1 MSVADYFDYWFENY
15 VEKKLKYN
23 TQKNYLNII
32 NKYIKPE
39 IGKYYLSSI
48 GPSRLQDLM
57 NKLPNGFDRPLA
69 KHSVEIVLTVLKG
82 AFKRAVYP
90 WQAINSN
97 PMVYV
102 EMPAF
107 ENKPK
112 QTRDDMKIITMDQ
125 YQKILEFNPPSS
137 LFRLPLMIGFHTG
150 LRRGEVCGLQWS
162 DISLDE
168 RTITV
173 DRIMLQDKHGIQ
185 LGTPK
190 TQASFRTIAIDDVLA
205 AELRRARKSQSENK
219 LRDGKFYYDSTF
231 VCTKDNGEPVTPN
244 SIKWHSSRIKKEL
257 GIDFNFHSLRHTHA
271 TMLLE
276 DGVKP
281 KIVQERLGHSRIATK
296 MDKYVHV
303 TRKMKTEAVDI
314 FAQRLK
320 KSAER

>member
-1 MSVADYFDYWFENY
+1 
-15 VEKKLKYN
+15 
-23 TQKNYLNII
+23 
-32 NKYIKPE
+32 
-39 IGKYYLSSI
+39 
-48 GPSRLQDLM
+48 
-57 NKLPNGFDRPLA
+57 
-69 KHSVEIVLTVLKG
+69 
-82 AFKRAVYP
+82 
-90 WQAINSN
+90 
-97 PMVYV
+97 
-102 EMPAF
+102 
-107 ENKPK
+107 
-112 QTRDDMKIITMDQ
+112 
-125 YQKILEFNPPSS
+125 
-137 LFRLPLMIGFHTG
+137 
-150 LRRGEVCGLQWS
+150 
-162 DISLDE
+162 
-168 RTITV
+168 
-173 DRIMLQDKHGIQ
+173 MLQDKHGIQ

-219 LRDGKFYYDSTF
+219 LRYGKFYYDSTF

-257 GIDFNFHSLRHTHA
+257 GIDFNFHYLRHTHA